1 MSSTTA
7 PTTAA
12 SLLER
17 DRLAH
22 RARRIELVL
31 QALQAR
37 ADERTRRGE
46 PVPPAL
52 RQSIAGFEADLRA
65 TRVRYR
71 GRFQRK
77 QP

>member
-1 MSSTTA
+1 M
-7 PTTAA
+7 
-12 SLLER
+12 LER

-31 QALQAR
+31 QALRVR
-37 ADERTRRGE
+37 AEERTRRGE

-52 RQSIAGFEADLRA
+52 TQSIAGFEDDLRS
-65 TRVRYR
+65 TRMRYR

-77 QP
+77 RP